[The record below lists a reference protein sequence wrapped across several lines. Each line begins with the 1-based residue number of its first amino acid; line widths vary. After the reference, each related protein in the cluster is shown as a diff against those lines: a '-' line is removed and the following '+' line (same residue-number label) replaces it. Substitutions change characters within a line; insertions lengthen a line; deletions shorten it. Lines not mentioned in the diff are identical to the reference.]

1 MKIFRDTKS
10 LSDYIE
16 KQSFSIGFVPTMG
29 AIHQGHLSLIKKSKK
44 DGNHTVCSIFVNP
57 NQFNDKKDL
66 EKYPRTEEKD
76 VALLKSSNC
85 DIVFIPTVEDIYP
98 EPDNRKF
105 DFGNLGKVME
115 AKHRE
120 GHFNGVAQVVT
131 RLFDIVKPDIAYFGL
146 KDFQQYSIIKK
157 VVEDYNLN
165 VKVVGCETIREK
177 DGLAMSS
184 RNMNLNEEERNAA
197 KLIPEAL
204 QKAKILYNNGEEIET
219 IKNGVETIFK
229 NNSIYRF
236 EYFEI
241 AKAKDL
247 TPITKKTDNQTVV
260 ACIAVFVGQI
270 RLIDNII
277 L

>member
-16 KQSFSIGFVPTMG
+16 KQSSSIGFVPTMG

-44 DGNHTVCSIFVNP
+44 DGNLTVCSIFVNP

-157 VVEDYNLN
+157 VVEDYNLK

-219 IKNGVETIFK
+219 IKNGVETIFN